1 MFKKNNHN
9 LYYYILYGMMY
20 EFITR
25 LYSPYQ
31 VKFLERIGGSSFDI
45 SLFNSLPGFV
55 MALSLIPGLILLR
68 SLDSKKVT
76 EISLIISRLF
86 VLAMFFIPFFPEQN
100 RPFVFLML
108 IALTSAP
115 QALYTNGFQSLTGDL
130 FPSSETARALSLKSK
145 YSVLIIVLV
154 TFLTGYIL
162 TKFTHSNA
170 KVLQVYQLF
179 FLLAFTLTIFE
190 LQILRKMKPKPMDQP
205 KEASLRDIFNEILHN
220 QKYLLFVACSLVF
233 HFGWQ
238 MGWPL
243 FNIYTID
250 VLGAEEGWLSLSN
263 NASMITMFIGY
274 SLWGKLIQRYGNPI
288 VMAICAIGMSITPF
302 FYIISKDL
310 NMLLIMTT
318 LTGIFTSGTLT
329 VLLSSALEV
338 IPTKHRMFYM
348 GFYTTLTNM
357 SLMIAPIVGHY
368 FHEHQGIVYAL
379 LMTAIFRF
387 VGGAFFIGR
396 NLIIKKELSH

>member
-1 MFKKNNHN
+1 MLKNKNHN
-9 LYYYILYGMMY
+9 LYYYILYGMVY
-20 EFITR
+20 ELITR

-76 EISLIISRLF
+76 EFSLILSRLF
-86 VLAMFFIPFFPEQN
+86 VFAMFLIPFFSQEH
-100 RPFVFLML
+100 RPFVFLLL

-115 QALYTNGFQSLTGDL
+115 QALYINGFQSLTGDL
-130 FPSSETARALSLKSK
+130 FPSSETAKALSLKSK
-145 YSVLIIVLV
+145 YSVIIIIFI
-154 TFLTGYIL
+154 TFLTGFIL
-162 TKFTHSNA
+162 EKIPSSNDE
-170 KVLQVYQLF
+170 VLRIYQIF
-179 FLLAFTLTIFE
+179 FLLAFFLTLWEVKVLKKLKPHHLEEQDKESLKNIFH
-190 LQILRKMKPKPMDQP
+190 
-205 KEASLRDIFNEILHN
+205 EILHN
-220 QKYLLFVACSLVF
+220 KKYLLFVLCSLVF

-250 VLGAEEGWLSLSN
+250 VLGAKEGWLSLSN

-274 SLWGKLIQRYGNPI
+274 SLWGKLIQRYGNPF

-302 FYIISKDL
+302 FYILSKDL
-310 NMLLIMTT
+310 NTLLLMTT

-348 GFYTTLTNM
+348 GFYTTLTNI
-357 SLMIAPIVGHY
+357 SLMIAPIIGHY
-368 FHEHQGIVYAL
+368 FHEHRGIAYAL
-379 LMTAIFRF
+379 YMTAFFRLI
-387 VGGAFFIGR
+387 GGSFFIGR
-396 NLIIKKELSH
+396 NALIKKGRSY